1 MTSYFFGCDASKGYS
16 DFIVLDHSK
25 ETVEPNFRLDDTYAG
40 HENLKAFLER
50 FRSSHP
56 YSFLHVGLESTGG
69 YESNWYN
76 TFLNLR
82 ERFNLKVAR
91 LNPYGVK
98 HYKQAGLKRNKTDKI
113 SAQNIAE
120 YLISYNEKIRYN
132 EVENDGG
139 LKKQWKLIRLLTKQQ
154 TQLLNQFESL
164 LYNTHPQLLS
174 YCKGSTPNWVL
185 EVVQR
190 YPTARKLSRVNA
202 KTLAKINYVTLE
214 RAKELISDARK
225 CIGADQDEL
234 TELCMKSLTGQII
247 HLQRSIKDQTKEM
260 IKACHFPEEI
270 ELLRSFKGIGEFS
283 AAGIML
289 VIKNIQRFPTSKKLV
304 SFCGLHPILDDSG
317 DKNGGYRMSKQGNK
331 EIRFILYNV
340 AMSAITSNIMIK
352 ELYESYQEKGKT
364 KMCAIG
370 IIMNK
375 ILRIVYGMLKNN
387 KKYDPLIDKANR
399 SKKVERSEIG
409 IINRDRRY
417 QEPDEKAPISRR
429 QTKKRKQ
436 NKKIENMVVRIE
448 REEEKSQNKERK
460 EGGK

>member
-1 MTSYFFGCDASKGYS
+1 MTNYFFGGDVSKGYS
-16 DFIVLDHSK
+16 DFTVLDHNK
-25 ETVEPNFRLDDTYAG
+25 VIVEPNFRLDDTYTG
-40 HENLKAFLER
+40 HENLKAFIER
-50 FRSSHP
+50 FHSSHP
-56 YSFLHVGLESTGG
+56 DSFLNVGLESTGG
-69 YESNWYN
+69 YENNWYN
-76 TFLNLR
+76 TFLNLS

-98 HYKQAGLKRNKTDKI
+98 HYKEAGLKRNKTDKI
-113 SAQNIAE
+113 CAQNIAE
-120 YLISYNEKIRYN
+120 YLISYDEKIRYN
-132 EVENDGG
+132 EMKNDVG

-164 LYNTHPQLLS
+164 LYNTHPQLVS
-174 YCKGSTPNWVL
+174 YCKDSTPNWVL

-190 YPTARKLSRVNA
+190 YPTARRLSRVNA

-225 CIGADQDEL
+225 CIGAAQDEL
-234 TELCMKSLTGQII
+234 TQLCMKSLAGQII
-247 HLQRSIKDQTKEM
+247 HLQRSIKDQIKEM
-260 IKACHFPEEI
+260 IKACHFTEKI
-270 ELLRSFKGIGEFS
+270 ELLKSFKGIGEFS
-283 AAGIML
+283 AVGIML
-289 VIKNIQRFPTSKKLV
+289 VIENIERFPTSKKLV
-304 SFCGLHPILDDSG
+304 SFCGVHPILDDSG

-331 EIRFILYNV
+331 EMRFILFNV
-340 AMSAITSNIMIK
+340 AMSAINCNTMIK

-370 IIMNK
+370 IMMNK

-387 KKYDPLIDKANR
+387 KKFDPSIDNANR
-399 SKKVERSEIG
+399 SKKVERNEIG

-436 NKKIENMVVRIE
+436 NKKIDNMVVMVE
-448 REEEKSQNKERK
+448 REEEKSQNEERK
-460 EGGK
+460 